1 MPLPLPLPLPLPR
14 MARRSANEVAAWL
27 DIIGRRREVQDN
39 VIVEALAEVEQ
50 VVSILVKPIKT
61 SER

>member
-1 MPLPLPLPLPLPR
+1 MPLPLPR